1 MVLYGST
8 EKDTQSTQGLRKG
21 GKNKL
26 EKVSRS
32 QPD

>member
-8 EKDTQSTQGLRKG
+8 EDTQSTQGLRKG